1 MTSSVSQDAPADQS
15 LIKSRWPTVE
25 LGDVC
30 HVQLGK
36 MLSPKSKT
44 GMRPV
49 PYLRNENVQWNRFD
63 LTDVSWMDFSEAEEE
78 KFRLQPG
85 DLLVCEGGEPGRAA
99 VWEGQIERCCYQK
112 ALHRIRPRNEGLF
125 PPFLMYRLWMSAM
138 NGEFAGAQTQ
148 TTISHVP
155 REKLLQLRMPLPPL
169 TEQRRIAA
177 ELTRALEG
185 VSTVQSVALER
196 LASAESLPAAFLVE
210 VFDGSER
217 SGWEARRLG
226 ELVRRHNEVIHPGDR
241 KSGEAIF
248 VGLEHIEPNSGR
260 RIGSGTVD
268 LGNLTGRKPT
278 FRKGQIVYGYL
289 RPYLNK
295 VWVAEFD
302 GCSSVDQFA
311 FDVRSDSADTNF
323 VAAFMRSPTFLQRS
337 HVVTTTGQLPRIG
350 IDEIEAVSVEVPPTV
365 FEQSRIASE
374 LTHRLEAAES
384 LIRHCRDE
392 LSEIAAIPG
401 SLLRAAFEGDS

>member
-1 MTSSVSQDAPADQS
+1 
-15 LIKSRWPTVE
+15 
-25 LGDVC
+25 
-30 HVQLGK
+30 
-36 MLSPKSKT
+36 
-44 GMRPV
+44 MRPV

-185 VSTVQSVALER
+185 VSTVQSVALSGSRRPNHFRR
-196 LASAESLPAAFLVE
+196 LSSSRCSTDQNGVGGKPAGSESLLGVTTKLSILATARV
-210 VFDGSER
+210 
-217 SGWEARRLG
+217 ARRSLSDW
-226 ELVRRHNEVIHPGDR
+226 NT
-241 KSGEAIF
+241 S
-248 VGLEHIEPNSGR
+248 
-260 RIGSGTVD
+260 
-268 LGNLTGRKPT
+268 NLT
-278 FRKGQIVYGYL
+278 
-289 RPYLNK
+289 
-295 VWVAEFD
+295 VA
-302 GCSSVDQFA
+302 
-311 FDVRSDSADTNF
+311 
-323 VAAFMRSPTFLQRS
+323 
-337 HVVTTTGQLPRIG
+337 
-350 IDEIEAVSVEVPPTV
+350 
-365 FEQSRIASE
+365 
-374 LTHRLEAAES
+374 
-384 LIRHCRDE
+384 DE
-392 LSEIAAIPG
+392 LAQGQSTLGI
-401 SLLRAAFEGDS
+401 